1 MLTNSRFIW
10 FMAMVL
16 FFGVGLSGC
25 QKYRAENS
33 LKKTAQTLAEIE
45 QKYGGLNHEPD
56 RLNALKQSVA
66 RAQELLLSDA
76 SLALDTASQARTEA
90 ELLLESVRPKEA
102 QVRLSRAEE
111 EARVADINDLLR
123 SDPNRYNRIREIIND
138 ARNANSQ
145 NKWDDV
151 IRFADE
157 AVREVETGLAP
168 VKNLADR
175 KALDAEA
182 ALTELRS
189 NEGNRYAPEITVQVQ
204 DIINTARRILERDR
218 DYQLATNRFDDA
230 IQRADRGITLVRS
243 DKSREALE
251 QIEGFL
257 ATALIEGAETFKPK
271 EYRELSERVVA
282 LTRSFKDGAFTT
294 VLDGAKILSEE
305 AQTLVI
311 QTKRIA
317 ADERISNLSR
327 AIDELDQGGVQEY
340 LPGALDRA
348 RGNLTEMRQI
358 RLEDQEAAFDRI
370 KGIYVDADYEIE
382 QVRNR
387 FQNVAITR
395 IRDGKGRLET
405 TRGVFDQLQTI
416 FEPLD
421 GANTSEERVF
431 EDQKRARQESI
442 RGRLEE
448 TNVRIVTAELRQQE
462 GKFREAIIL
471 AGEVSQL
478 ADQILSDIY
487 HVVAHNASIE
497 LGKLISRYEREGAR
511 QYAPTE
517 LERSARKAEEV
528 KSMIAARNFEQAVQ
542 QAAEARADVELMAQ
556 RIAGRATVDLREA
569 ERTLQS
575 ASSDNT
581 RRFRS
586 EMLAEVSSL
595 IETARGHL
603 QAQRLGLAVETANQ
617 ATTLALRAETESNQ
631 LFADEAIQTASAAL
645 QQAQDAGAELYAGRE
660 VEDARRLIS
669 SARTLYA
676 TQDFVKAAELAQS
689 STTRA
694 RAGLF
699 KKINEAE
706 AEIANA
712 IAVGGWEY
720 SDTRLARANTE
731 VREARALIES
741 RNYSAS
747 RSKAE
752 TAASM
757 AAAITREAKN
767 ANFRNQ
773 VASLRN
779 NLREGSRSGV
789 NFFQP
794 EDAIEVR
801 REIARLENTYNQ
813 DNYELTMVELKR
825 LEARLR
831 GTLDST
837 GDLVQTVAAQQEAR
851 LNRLVD
857 NGAIQ
862 FASVEVKEAQ
872 DGLRFA
878 ILDYR
883 RGLFKSAHSNLDRA
897 IKLIDQIEGRRAQ
910 EIYSNQIQELFDR
923 YRALQSGYENI
934 LSLEPHELKELAVG
948 PNGAHQSLAISTQ
961 LSSSE
966 FRKGVDQLF
975 AEAIA
980 IEAPASMRPIHEAAI
995 QAFSEGRIAA
1005 LNFEKLA
1012 ILNRV
1017 AIGEANLLIDQAFI
1031 RMNNSNRLVTSVQR
1045 QLVSDEVRFRLVN
1058 NRASVLSR

>member
-1 MLTNSRFIW
+1 
-10 FMAMVL
+10 
-16 FFGVGLSGC
+16 
-25 QKYRAENS
+25 
-33 LKKTAQTLAEIE
+33 
-45 QKYGGLNHEPD
+45 
-56 RLNALKQSVA
+56 
-66 RAQELLLSDA
+66 
-76 SLALDTASQARTEA
+76 
-90 ELLLESVRPKEA
+90 
-102 QVRLSRAEE
+102 
-111 EARVADINDLLR
+111 
-123 SDPNRYNRIREIIND
+123 
-138 ARNANSQ
+138 
-145 NKWDDV
+145 
-151 IRFADE
+151 
-157 AVREVETGLAP
+157 
-168 VKNLADR
+168 
-175 KALDAEA
+175 
-182 ALTELRS
+182 
-189 NEGNRYAPEITVQVQ
+189 
-204 DIINTARRILERDR
+204 
-218 DYQLATNRFDDA
+218 
-230 IQRADRGITLVRS
+230 
-243 DKSREALE
+243 
-251 QIEGFL
+251 
-257 ATALIEGAETFKPK
+257 
-271 EYRELSERVVA
+271 
-282 LTRSFKDGAFTT
+282 
-294 VLDGAKILSEE
+294 
-305 AQTLVI
+305 
-311 QTKRIA
+311 
-317 ADERISNLSR
+317 
-327 AIDELDQGGVQEY
+327 
-340 LPGALDRA
+340 
-348 RGNLTEMRQI
+348 
-358 RLEDQEAAFDRI
+358 
-370 KGIYVDADYEIE
+370 
-382 QVRNR
+382 
-387 FQNVAITR
+387 
-395 IRDGKGRLET
+395 
-405 TRGVFDQLQTI
+405 
-416 FEPLD
+416 
-421 GANTSEERVF
+421 
-431 EDQKRARQESI
+431 
-442 RGRLEE
+442 
-448 TNVRIVTAELRQQE
+448 
-462 GKFREAIIL
+462 
-471 AGEVSQL
+471 
-478 ADQILSDIY
+478 
-487 HVVAHNASIE
+487 
-497 LGKLISRYEREGAR
+497 
-511 QYAPTE
+511 
-517 LERSARKAEEV
+517 
-528 KSMIAARNFEQAVQ
+528 MIAARNFEQAVQ

-631 LFADEAIQTASAAL
+631 LFADEAIQAASAAL

-878 ILDYR
+878 LLDYR